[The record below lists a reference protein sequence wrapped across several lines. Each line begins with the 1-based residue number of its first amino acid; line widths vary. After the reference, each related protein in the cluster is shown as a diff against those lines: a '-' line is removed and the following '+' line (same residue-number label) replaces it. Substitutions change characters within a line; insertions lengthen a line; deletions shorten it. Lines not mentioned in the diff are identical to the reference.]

1 MKRIVLYAASFFLMV
16 ITLTACESLF
26 QNCKLCKQVTY
37 DDGDIINQTSETEY
51 CGTDLAVILATPPV
65 VIGSL
70 TTQWECR

>member
-1 MKRIVLYAASFFLMV
+1 MKRIVLYAAGFFLMV

-65 VIGSL
+65 VIG
-70 TTQWECR
+70 